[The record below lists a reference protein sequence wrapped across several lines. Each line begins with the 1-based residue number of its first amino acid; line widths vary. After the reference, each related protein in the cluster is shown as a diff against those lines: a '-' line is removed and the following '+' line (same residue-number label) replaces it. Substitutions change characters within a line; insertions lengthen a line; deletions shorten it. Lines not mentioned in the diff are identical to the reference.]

1 MGKIRLLYLVV
12 CSCLFKYCFKT
23 SLFALILFLL
33 KARYNGM
40 DSLIELIRIYL
51 INVHS
56 KIQKP
61 LMIIPCWAKEV
72 FDIPAQTINSWFRWI
87 GSELLSYFKSS
98 NEDHLDF
105 LFWFDNHALE
115 NLPDDLIVIADR
127 VIRQRLEDYE
137 DFVESGFCVFA
148 LLCAKIMILSWTTYK
163 REVILFTK
171 L

>member
-72 FDIPAQTINSWFRWI
+72 FDIPAQTMDSWFRWI
-87 GSELLSYFKSS
+87 PDIPIPSAAAKNPTAVSS
-98 NEDHLDF
+98 TLETFDTTPQTVKNSIHTARPHSSF
-105 LFWFDNHALE
+105 LAKY
-115 NLPDDLIVIADR
+115 VIKYPSTVSGMRQSWNPYADW
-127 VIRQRLEDYE
+127 I
-137 DFVESGFCVFA
+137 G
-148 LLCAKIMILSWTTYK
+148 W
-163 REVILFTK
+163 
-171 L
+171 